1 MLARTIRTRPP
12 ETKHDHCYLTITPGH
27 NPKTYDQAFASQIM
41 FIHSV
46 GVEMH
51 HKNDRLRARGVTL
64 VEAVLYVSVSL
75 GLIIGGLVFFQQ
87 ASRAAGWL
95 EVRRGVEAINAE
107 VRAMYQITKWSFEV
121 GPLNGSDQNISNIL
135 ISMDVI
141 PQEFLSADRTK
152 IVMGPIEQLMVRHTQ
167 PNSRSIEI
175 WYYFTGVPDWLCSR
189 LIVANDNLVAQTAQG
204 ILPSIYEVYA
214 FRNNPNRSRIHNI
227 GRNGG
232 LDPATAADIC
242 DEITYSGVVSNVL
255 LKSRLAL

>member
-1 MLARTIRTRPP
+1 
-12 ETKHDHCYLTITPGH
+12 
-27 NPKTYDQAFASQIM
+27 M

-75 GLIIGGLVFFQQ
+75 GLIIGGLVFYQQ

-107 VRAMYQITKWSFEV
+107 VRAMYQITKWNFEV
-121 GPLNGSDQNISNIL
+121 GELNGSNQDISGTL

-152 IVMGPIEQLMVRHTQ
+152 IVLGPIGRLMVRHTQ
-167 PNSRSIEI
+167 PNSRSIEL